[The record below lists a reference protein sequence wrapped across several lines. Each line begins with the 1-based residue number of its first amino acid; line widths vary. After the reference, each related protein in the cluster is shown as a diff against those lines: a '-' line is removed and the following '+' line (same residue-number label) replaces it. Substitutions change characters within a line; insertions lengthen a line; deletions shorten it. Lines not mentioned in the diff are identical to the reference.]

1 METYE
6 QMINQFA
13 NLIGFKHRKEWIQS
27 LTLKQLKTFKEGLLN
42 NGLRNSS
49 FEHFSWTKTY
59 IPIIDELINQKII
72 ETRNWKINQLGIND

>member
-13 NLIGFKHRKEWIQS
+13 HLIGFTHRKEWLQS

-42 NGLRNSS
+42 DGLRNSS
-49 FEHFSWTKTY
+49 FELYSWTKTW

-72 ETRNWKINQLGIND
+72 ETRNLKINQIIK